1 MWPTTLIGTG
11 VGWLLGSI
19 LGRPLLGAAVGALGG
34 YVYGSQP
41 AVGAAPPTSPV
52 VPTLMPTPTRT
63 PTVVAPTSDTGPS
76 TDPLSSANVAAGT
89 SSYDAGGGGGSF

>member
-1 MWPTTLIGTG
+1 MNWLSTLTGAG

-19 LGRPLLGAAVGALGG
+19 VGHPNIGAALGAVGG
-34 YVYGSQP
+34 YVYGAQP
-41 AVGAAPPTSPV
+41 AAAAAAPTTAPALTAPV
-52 VPTLMPTPTRT
+52 ATTP
-63 PTVVAPTSDTGPS
+63 PGPS